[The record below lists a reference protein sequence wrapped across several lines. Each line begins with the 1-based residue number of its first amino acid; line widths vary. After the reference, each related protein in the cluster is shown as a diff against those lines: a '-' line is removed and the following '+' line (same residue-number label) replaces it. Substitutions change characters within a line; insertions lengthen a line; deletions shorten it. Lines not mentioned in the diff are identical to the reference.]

1 MKNEILIFLFLIRYI
16 ITEIPKYT
24 LIKRR
29 EKITFNLDDK
39 TSSFYAFLNFEQ
51 DYEED
56 DHNEYSLYYFLKL
69 NKKIGMKC
77 KIIDYFPDESE
88 FNKTSKEDRDYPLP
102 NLGIEEENTQLAGY
116 EKFKKGMENQL
127 ITYVFYI
134 KEEYYNAFDKNENLF
149 IERINNTFYV
159 NESTY
164 EIRLDPGE
172 IKLIKG
178 TLDDY
183 IHYFKQVIF
192 FVNSPFSELYIN
204 YTTIEKNT
212 LTFIGSNLF
221 LYNFFYENY

>member
-1 MKNEILIFLFLIRYI
+1 MFNINKLYFIFSGMKNEILIFLFLIKYI

-29 EKITFNLDDK
+29 EKITFNLNDK

-77 KIIDYFPDESE
+77 KIIEHFPDESE

-102 NLGIEEENTQLAGY
+102 NLDIEEENTQLAGY

-127 ITYVFYI
+127 IIYVFYI
-134 KEEYYNAFDKNENLF
+134 KEEYYNSFDKNENF
-149 IERINNTFYV
+149 IIERINNTFYV

-172 IKLIKG
+172 IKLIK
-178 TLDDY
+178 
-183 IHYFKQVIF
+183 
-192 FVNSPFSELYIN
+192 
-204 YTTIEKNT
+204 
-212 LTFIGSNLF
+212 
-221 LYNFFYENY
+221 